1 MSTLGELLAEH
12 TVLPGSAVDHLHAVV
27 GEWQLLADLSFAD
40 YLMWVRRDDGSL
52 VCVAQCRP
60 NTAPTVLLRDA
71 VGTVV
76 DADRMPLI
84 AAAFESGA
92 IRWERDAGQQ
102 YSWQQTGV
110 NIEAVPVR
118 YADSVVAVLTHQT
131 AVADTPKSSPLETAY
146 LDCAGDLVHM
156 LSEGTFPNVGDVAMS
171 RSSPRVGDGFI
182 RLDVDG
188 VVSYAS
194 PNALSAYHRMG
205 LTCGAGGPQPDRG
218 HPSAD
223 LRLRSR
229 PKNSPS
235 MCATPWPAGPA
246 CASRSTPAVPR
257 CCCGRCRWWCDGSAA
272 GAAVLVRDVTEV
284 KRRDRALMSKDAT
297 IREIHHR
304 VKNNLQTV
312 AALLRLQA
320 RRTTNAEGRE
330 ALIESVRRVSSIAL
344 VHDALSMS
352 VDEEVNLDEVIDRI
366 LPIMNDVATVDTPI
380 RINRAGMLGVLDS
393 DRATALIMVITEL
406 VQNAIEHAFD
416 PATCEAAAA
425 GGSVTIRA
433 ERSARWLDV
442 VVHDNGRGLPEG
454 FSVEKSDRLGLQI
467 VRTLVSAELDGSLE
481 MQDAPEGGTDVVLR
495 VPIGRRARAAA
506 VRPTHNGAA
515 PTIRRGR
522 TVEKAGSDSGTGL
535 RPSVTTLE
543 CTSLVFA
550 HSAPHA
556 RVLPGVERP
565 GQALGGHRTAVTD
578 QFRVGDLCE
587 SRSAVPDREEQLRV
601 LVATD
606 RGVAPIHKSL
616 LLTVCA
622 AMCARMIFFG
632 C

>member
-1 MSTLGELLAEH
+1 MSTLGDLLAEH

-40 YLMWVRRDDGSL
+40 YLMWVRRDDDSV
-52 VCVAQCRP
+52 VCVAQVRP

-71 VGTVV
+71 VGTVS
-76 DADRMPLI
+76 DADRMPPI
-84 AAAFESGA
+84 TAAFESGA
-92 IRWERDAGQQ
+92 IRLESPANNQF
-102 YSWQQTGV
+102 SWQQTGV

-118 YADSVVAVLTHQT
+118 YGDAVVAVLTHQT
-131 AVADTPKSSPLETAY
+131 AVADTPKSSQLETAY

-156 LSEGTFPNVGDVAMS
+156 LSEGTFPNVGDLAMS

-205 LTCGAGGPQPDRG
+205 LNLELEGQNLIEVTRPLISDPFEAQELAAHVRDSLSGGASMRVEVDAGG
-218 HPSAD
+218 AAVL
-223 LRLRSR
+223 LRTL
-229 PKNSPS
+229 PL
-235 MCATPWPAGPA
+235 
-246 CASRSTPAVPR
+246 VLH
-257 CCCGRCRWWCDGSAA
+257 GSAA
-272 GAAVLVRDVTEV
+272 GAAVLIRDVTEI

-393 DRATALIMVITEL
+393 DRATALVMVITEL

-416 PATCEAAAA
+416 QATCEPATR

-442 VVHDNGRGLPEG
+442 VVHDNGRGLPDG
-454 FSVEKSDRLGLQI
+454 FSIEQSDRLGLQI
-467 VRTLVSAELDGSLE
+467 VRTLVSAELDASLQ

-495 VPIGRRARAAA
+495 VPMGRR
-506 VRPTHNGAA
+506 P
-515 PTIRRGR
+515 R
-522 TVEKAGSDSGTGL
+522 TL
-535 RPSVTTLE
+535 
-543 CTSLVFA
+543 
-550 HSAPHA
+550 
-556 RVLPGVERP
+556 
-565 GQALGGHRTAVTD
+565 Q
-578 QFRVGDLCE
+578 
-587 SRSAVPDREEQLRV
+587 
-601 LVATD
+601 
-606 RGVAPIHKSL
+606 
-616 LLTVCA
+616 
-622 AMCARMIFFG
+622 
-632 C
+632 